1 MTTKFKTRVR
11 LASYVLVVGALL
23 LAAVGASSVAKGLG
37 TEAGRPFLV
46 AYFVD
51 DASLFA
57 LGIAGL
63 AVANG
68 SRRIVAYLAGIL
80 AVAVATLLLRLVGPV
95 GTFETLTQGAGDVA
109 YAVIGLSGVVAFW
122 SALELRS
129 KAASED
135 EPETVAPPAT
145 KPDYVPESM
154 VQSGAAPFAPTGR
167 RAPSRGSS
175 APLLLLFNASQAT
188 ASGDGATVT
197 DAHGNVI
204 FRVLEATSDRPAHVD
219 DAAGNQVAAVSE
231 GVVSGQGAYEVEMF
245 SGSTFSLPLNLAGAG
260 NEAEVAGLGW
270 KLKGEGE
277 EGIAGFDLDVTDA
290 EGHVIARA
298 RPQLTSEPGTR
309 GAAIYERSHADELA
323 VILAVARG
331 LVG

>member
-37 TEAGRPFLV
+37 EEATWPFLV
-46 AYFVD
+46 AYFID
-51 DASLFA
+51 DALLFA

-68 SRRIVAYLAGIL
+68 SRRIAFYLAGNL
-80 AVAVATLLLRLVGPV
+80 AVAVVTLLLRLVGPV
-95 GTFETLTQGAGDVA
+95 GVFEALTQGAGDVA
-109 YAVIGLSGVVAFW
+109 YTAIGLSGVVAFW
-122 SALELRS
+122 SAFEVKS
-129 KAASED
+129 KSASED
-135 EPETVAPPAT
+135 ESEKSASPAS

-154 VQSGAAPFAPTGR
+154 VQSGAVPFAPTGR

-204 FRVLEATSDRPAHVD
+204 FRVLEATADRPAHVD
-219 DAAGNQVAAVSE
+219 DAAGNQVAVVRD
-231 GVVSGQGAYEVEMF
+231 GIVSGQGAYEVEMF
-245 SGSTFSLPLNLAGAG
+245 SGSTFTLPFNLAGAG
-260 NEAEVAGLGW
+260 DEVEVAGLGW
-270 KLKGEGE
+270 RLKGEGE

-323 VILAVARG
+323 VILAVVRG